1 MRCRMAILSK
11 YIKSRLV
18 VVVVAESGAVVS
30 RKWDARS
37 KHRRGRQLGK
47 QAVVLMTCDMELR

>member
-1 MRCRMAILSK
+1 MAILSK

-18 VVVVAESGAVVS
+18 VVAESRAVVS
-30 RKWDARS
+30 RRWGARS